1 MNFHYSPTALLLF
14 LGLFMNAVWAE
25 TPAKLEFK
33 TYSGYFV
40 SNKFDPDSPA
50 SFVVLDNP
58 KQFDQVFGVAFV
70 IGDKSPRLAPDA
82 FKSQL
87 VLAAIKRGKAFC
99 TYQVASVTEQ
109 DGVLQLR
116 YKTASKKSDSAIFAC
131 PLIISIPKGKYQAVE
146 FHENDK
152 LVKRLAIVGK

>member
-1 MNFHYSPTALLLF
+1 MKISSVLCLF
-14 LGLFMNAVWAE
+14 MGLFINATSAE
-25 TPAKLEFK
+25 ETAKLKFQ

-40 SNKFDPDSPA
+40 SNKFEPDSPA
-50 SFVVLDNP
+50 SFVVLDNR

-82 FKSQL
+82 FETRL
-87 VLAAIKRGKAFC
+87 VLAAIRRGKAFC
-99 TYQVASVTEQ
+99 TYQISSVTEKE
-109 DGVLQLR
+109 GVVHLR
-116 YKTASKKSDSAIFAC
+116 YQTTSKKSDSATFAC
-131 PLIISIPKGKYQAVE
+131 PLILSIPKGKYQAVE

>member
-1 MNFHYSPTALLLF
+1 M
-14 LGLFMNAVWAE
+14 GLFINATSAE
-25 TPAKLEFK
+25 ETAKLKFQ

-40 SNKFDPDSPA
+40 SNKFEPDSPA
-50 SFVVLDNP
+50 SFVVLDNR

-82 FKSQL
+82 FETRL
-87 VLAAIKRGKAFC
+87 VLAAIRRGKAFC
-99 TYQVASVTEQ
+99 TYQISSVTEKE
-109 DGVLQLR
+109 GVVHLR
-116 YKTASKKSDSAIFAC
+116 YQTTSKKSESATFAC
-131 PLIISIPKGKYQAVE
+131 PLILSIPKGKYQAVE

>member
-1 MNFHYSPTALLLF
+1 MKISSVLCLF
-14 LGLFMNAVWAE
+14 VRLFINATSAE
-25 TPAKLEFK
+25 ETAKLKFQ

-40 SNKFDPDSPA
+40 SNKFEPDSPA
-50 SFVVLDNP
+50 SFVVLDNR

-82 FKSQL
+82 FETRL
-87 VLAAIKRGKAFC
+87 VLAAIRRGKAFC
-99 TYQVASVTEQ
+99 TYQISSVTEKE
-109 DGVLQLR
+109 GVVHLR
-116 YKTASKKSDSAIFAC
+116 YQTRSKKSDSATFAC
-131 PLIISIPKGKYQAVE
+131 PLILSIPKGKYQAVE